1 MDRDFLQDLFSVFG
15 PVSLRRMFSGYGVSV
30 DGTNFALVLQGS
42 IYFRADEQTIPR
54 FEEEGSRPFSYDTR
68 GKVVTVGS
76 YWQLPD
82 RLYDDPEEL
91 AQWAR
96 AALAAAERAAAA
108 KRTRRPRAKATKS
121 VANVAAKVAKPRARN
136 AVKKAAKRARKNA
149 RAAKSRPP
157 KSPAIKR
164 RPVKKRR

>member
-1 MDRDFLQDLFSVFG
+1 MDRDFLTDLFSEFG
-15 PVSLRRMFSGYGVSV
+15 PVSLRRMFSGYGISA
-30 DGTNFALVLQGS
+30 DGTNFALVLRGA
-42 IYFRADEQTIPR
+42 IYFRADEQTVPR
-54 FEEEGSRPFSYDTR
+54 FQDEGSKPFQYDTR

-108 KRTRRPRAKATKS
+108 KRSKSSRSKAKT
-121 VANVAAKVAKPRARN
+121 
-136 AVKKAAKRARKNA
+136 KAA
-149 RAAKSRPP
+149 
-157 KSPAIKR
+157 
-164 RPVKKRR
+164 PVKKTRKVVTPRPTKTSAGKRPSTKEKS